1 MAIEVCYCGLIK
13 QGKAGVTVRE
23 GVRVCNS
30 CGRVADLSDLPAA
43 EAAGDV
49 FRPIPT
55 SRITTLPGVPG
66 CWITAVLGVVT
77 ELTSA
82 SGRTAATKGNIAL
95 DAGLAG
101 LNRTAKAMGA
111 NAVVG
116 LVASTFG
123 ARRSHGGV
131 RRRCGG
137 RTADGYCGRRRG
149 RTVDQPGAV
158 SLS

>member
-13 QGKAGVTVRE
+13 QGKAGVSVRE

-43 EAAGDV
+43 EAAGDA

-55 SRITTLPGVPG
+55 ARMTTLPGVPS
-66 CWITAVLGVVT
+66 CRITAVLGVAT

-82 SGRTAATKGNIAL
+82 SGWTAATKGNIAL
-95 DAGLAG
+95 DAGLSG

-123 ARRSHGGV
+123 AHGGLTAGF
-131 RRRCGG
+131 GG
-137 RTADGYCGRRRG
+137 DAVGVLLMGTAVVVEDEPS
-149 RTVDQPGAV
+149 TDPAQ
-158 SLS
+158 